1 MGEQQKPEALMFY
14 NSGKSGVDTKNGA
27 LYYYN
32 AKRISRWPHA
42 VLCYLLSLLTD
53 NAFVLYKDVRPDDVR
68 TIRDS
73 GRKDFIIRLSEGL
86 TRCKMASRLPDVGFL
101 LREIMHEKYGIQR
114 PIPQPLPEPQQ
125 PSRAELCHICRRSRK
140 KCTRCRYAT
149 CQQCATSQYVCN
161 DRAQC
166 RR

>member
-1 MGEQQKPEALMFY
+1 MFY

-32 AKRISRWPHA
+32 AKRISKRRPHA
-42 VLCYLLSLLTD
+42 VFCYLLSLLTD

-125 PSRAELCHICRRSRK
+125 PSRAELCHICRRRSRK
-140 KCTRCRYAT
+140 KCTAT

-166 RR
+166 RT

>member
-1 MGEQQKPEALMFY
+1 M
-14 NSGKSGVDTKNGA
+14 S
-27 LYYYN
+27 
-32 AKRISRWPHA
+32 
-42 VLCYLLSLLTD
+42 
-53 NAFVLYKDVRPDDVR
+53 DVRPDDVR

-125 PSRAELCHICRRSRK
+125 PSRAELCHICREEAARNALDVDLQHANNVRHHNMYTMTELSAVDNFSVTYIFYFAC
-140 KCTRCRYAT
+140 CT
-149 CQQCATSQYVCN
+149 
-161 DRAQC
+161 
-166 RR
+166 

>member
-1 MGEQQKPEALMFY
+1 MFY
-14 NSGKSGVDTKNGA
+14 NSGKSGVDIKNRA

-32 AKRISRWPHA
+32 AKRISRRWSRA
-42 VLCYLLSLLTD
+42 VFCYLLSLLTD
-53 NAFVLYKDVRPDDVR
+53 NAFVLYKNVRPDDVR

-101 LREIMHEKYGIQR
+101 LREIMHEKYRIQR
-114 PIPQPLPEPQQ
+114 PIPQPLSEPQQ
-125 PSRAELCHICRRSRK
+125 PSRAELCHICRRRSRK
-140 KCTRCRYAT
+140 KCTRCRSAT

>member
-1 MGEQQKPEALMFY
+1 MFY
-14 NSGKSGVDTKNGA
+14 NSGKSVCGVDTKNRA

-32 AKRISRWPHA
+32 AKRISRRRPHA
-42 VLCYLLSLLTD
+42 VFCYLLSSLTD
-53 NAFVLYKDVRPDDVR
+53 NTFVLYKDVRPDDVR

-86 TRCKMASRLPDVGFL
+86 TRCKMASRLQDVGFL
-101 LREIMHEKYGIQR
+101 LREIMHEKYRIQR

-140 KCTRCRYAT
+140 KCTRCRSAT

-161 DRAQC
+161 DRDHC